1 MSSNDLGDGFQG
13 PPRANLRVGGAGI
26 SNMDRAPTSTPRPS
40 AAGSLAAGIQVIETT
55 VKTLPTSP
63 GVYRMINAAGDV
75 LYVGKAKHLKKRV
88 ASYASPSRLSI
99 RLARMVAATV
109 TMEFVTTHTEA
120 EALLLEANLIKRF
133 HPRYNILLRDDKSF
147 PSIHLTSGHS
157 YPRVVKHRGA
167 RKAAGDY
174 FGPFASAG
182 AVNQSLTVLEQA
194 FLLRSCSDSV
204 FDGRTRPC
212 LLYQIKRCS
221 APCVDHI
228 GKTDYDALVDQARTF
243 LSGGSRDIQNQLA
256 ADMQTAS
263 DALEFEVAAQL
274 RDRIGALTRIQA
286 RQDVNLPGIEE
297 ADVIAAHQAGGNTC
311 IQVFFFRGGR
321 NNGNCAYYPSHSR
334 DEDAAQVLAAFIA
347 QFYDN
352 KPPPRLVLLSHR
364 IVDQALMAEALGV
377 RAGRKVAVRR
387 PERGDKR
394 ALIDHALRNAR
405 EGLSRRLAHGAT
417 HRRLLEDLG
426 RLLAIDPAPERIEV
440 FDNSHIS
447 GSQAVGA
454 MIVAGPDGLE
464 KKSYRKFTIRQSEP
478 PPGKEEP
485 SRSKGEAGGDAT
497 DEGTDAEAA
506 SEAAPGPAPAD
517 DYAMMRQVLGRR
529 YGRVVKED
537 PDRSRGQWPDLVL
550 IDGGLGHLN
559 VALEVFAD
567 LGIGDLPVAAIAKGP
582 DRNAGRERIF
592 LPGREPIQLQPR
604 DSVLYFLQRLRDEAH
619 RFVIGAHRGKRRS
632 NLTKSSLDDIPG
644 IGAKRKKALLHHF
657 GSARGTAE
665 AGRTDLEEVDGIS
678 RATANKIYDWFHP
691 EG

>member
-1 MSSNDLGDGFQG
+1 M
-13 PPRANLRVGGAGI
+13 
-26 SNMDRAPTSTPRPS
+26 PRP
-40 AAGSLAAGIQVIETT
+40 AAPGSLAAGIAVIES
-55 VKTLPTSP
+55 TLPSLPASP
-63 GVYRMINAAGDV
+63 GVYRMINSAGDV
-75 LYVGKAKHLKKRV
+75 LYVGKAKNLKKRV
-88 ASYASPSRLSI
+88 ASYTSPSRLST
-99 RLARMVAATV
+99 RLARMVATTN

-147 PSIHLTSGHS
+147 PSIHLTSGHAF
-157 YPRVVKHRGA
+157 PRVLKHRGA
-167 RKAAGDY
+167 RKEEGDY

-194 FLLRSCSDSV
+194 FLLRSCSDPV

-221 APCVDHI
+221 APCVDRI
-228 GKTDYDALVDQARTF
+228 DKVEYGALVDQARAF
-243 LSGGSRDIQNQLA
+243 LRGGSRTIQNQLA

-263 DALEFEVAAQL
+263 DGLEFEVAAQL
-274 RDRIGALTRIQA
+274 RDRIAALTRIQA
-286 RQDVNLPGIEE
+286 HQDVNLSGVEE

-321 NNGNCAYYPSHSR
+321 NNGNRAYYPSHAR
-334 DEDAAQVLAAFIA
+334 DEDAAQVLAAFVA

-364 IVDQALMAEALGV
+364 IADQGLMAEALGV
-377 RAGRKVAVRR
+377 RAGRRVSVRC

-394 ALIDHALRNAR
+394 ALVAHAHRNAR
-405 EGLSRRLAHGAT
+405 EGLSRRLAHGAS

-426 RLLAIDPAPERIEV
+426 RILGLDPAPERIEV

-464 KKSYRKFTIRQSEP
+464 KKSYRKFTIRRQSAE
-478 PPGKEEP
+478 GSEEAADD
-485 SRSKGEAGGDAT
+485 SAKAGGD
-497 DEGTDAEAA
+497 GVAA
-506 SEAAPGPAPAD
+506 VAPAD
-517 DYAMMRQVLGRR
+517 DYAMMRQVLSRR

-550 IDGGLGHLN
+550 IDGGQGHLN

-567 LGIGDLPVAAIAKGP
+567 LGIGDLAVAAIAKGP

-592 LPGREPIQLQPR
+592 MPGRAPIQLETR

-632 NLTKSSLDDIPG
+632 AISRSSLDDIPG

-657 GSARGTAE
+657 GSAAATSE
-665 AGRTDLEEVDGIS
+665 AGRADLEAVDGIS